1 MDKSV
6 SPSGDMLD
14 NVASNENMLSMDNM
28 PSTENML
35 NINKRF
41 SNENLNSSGLS
52 TSSDKVFL
60 LDICMGICLNLD
72 YLDKN
77 ILTQTFYCQAH
88 LQLQLK
94 L

>member
-6 SPSGDMLD
+6 SPSGDLLD

-35 NINKRF
+35 NINKRL

-60 LDICMGICLNLD
+60 FDICMGICLNLD
-72 YLDKN
+72 YLDKK
-77 ILTQTFYCQAH
+77 IYLHTHFIC
-88 LQLQLK
+88 LCP
-94 L
+94 